1 LIGCTE
7 GSDSVEAFNST
18 KGESYMNLVSTI
30 MQMVTPM
37 IIDKVAGAVGINS
50 SMARTAISYALPAI
64 LGAFGSKAA
73 TPAGAKDLF
82 SAVSSADAGLF
93 GNLDKMLGGAGK
105 DQLIS
110 SGGSVLNSLLG
121 GNGVSAITNAM
132 TQKAG
137 IGGTAASML
146 VPLVGQMALS
156 GLAKSS
162 AGMDASGLANLLTSQ
177 AGNFKSALGETPSMP
192 SSPPPPAPAQA
203 SSGGLIRWLIP
214 AAAALVALWY
224 FVGSGGQQPTTTTE
238 QKPAEQTAPA
248 GGIVVDGVNVG
259 ETLTKTIGDLT
270 TTIGTMTNAD
280 TAKAALPKL
289 EEAGKAI
296 DGLTAVAGKMDAT
309 QKTAVGALIGT
320 ALPALKAAAEKAL
333 ANAGVGDIAKPV
345 LDGIFTKI
353 EALAK

>member
-1 LIGCTE
+1 
-7 GSDSVEAFNST
+7 
-18 KGESYMNLVSTI
+18 MNLVSTI

-50 SMARTAISYALPAI
+50 SMAKTAISYALPAI

-82 SAVSSADAGLF
+82 SAVSSADSGLF

-105 DQLIS
+105 DQLVS
-110 SGGSVLNSLLG
+110 NGSSVLNSLLG
-121 GNGVSAITNAM
+121 GNGVSAITNAL

-162 AGMDASGLANLLTSQ
+162 AGMDASGLANMLTSQ
-177 AGNFKSALGETPSMP
+177 AGNFKSALGETT
-192 SSPPPPAPAQA
+192 SSYTEAARTAAAPAQA
-203 SSGGLIRWLIP
+203 SGAGGLIRWLIP
-214 AAAALVALWY
+214 LAAALAALWY
-224 FVGSGGQQPTTTTE
+224 FLGSGGTPTKTTE
-238 QKPAEQTAPA
+238 MKPAETTAPA
-248 GGIVVDGVNVG
+248 ATGGIVVDGVNVTD
-259 ETLTKTIGDLT
+259 TLTKTMGDLT
-270 TTIGTMTNAD
+270 TTVATMTSAE
-280 TAKAALPKL
+280 TATAALPKL
-289 EEAGKAI
+289 QEAGKAI

-309 QKTAVGALIGT
+309 QKTAIGGLIST
-320 ALPALKAAAEKAL
+320 ALPLLKAAADKAL

-345 LDGIFTKI
+345 LDGLYTKI